1 MASSTNILLVT
12 TENQVTTGIAR
23 LLRSLRN
30 SSLRLASCQPQEIS
44 DYDFQALSLVLL
56 DNEMPSDG
64 TRSVIQ
70 TITEIQNHPPIILLC
85 DPKIESM
92 RNMLEGLNTGAEDFL
107 PRPSENLQMDPNLLS
122 VCLAE
127 SVGAYAGKWPLPD
140 RAVLDKL
147 EAKQITN
154 VSNRISIIA
163 LGLGVGGTKALLAL
177 IPQLPKRLKIAC
189 LTVLQA
195 PPLFIAPLS
204 QAVAE
209 RSPVEVHLARHH
221 LEILPG
227 RLILAS
233 SAMQMGVIK
242 CDKRFLIEHTF
253 ADTVSGQLPSID
265 YLFRTLADTCGSE
278 ALCVLM
284 TGSGNDG
291 VSGLRLLR
299 SKGAL
304 SLGQHPETSAAPE
317 RVLQAIDLSMLSE
330 LVPLHR
336 LGKRIREIVGLAEAK
351 KKAASPKT
359 AKTKS

>member
-1 MASSTNILLVT
+1 MTSSTNILLVT

-23 LLRSLRN
+23 LLRSLHN
-30 SSLRLASCQPQEIS
+30 STLRLASCQPHEIS
-44 DYDFQALSLVLL
+44 DYDFREISLVLL
-56 DNEMPSDG
+56 DNETDSA
-64 TRSVIQ
+64 RSAIQ
-70 TITEIQNHPPIILLC
+70 TIVETPEHPPIILLC
-85 DPKIESM
+85 DPKLESM
-92 RNMLEGLNTGAEDFL
+92 RSMLEGLDAGAEDFL

-122 VCLAE
+122 ACLAE
-127 SVGAYAGKWPLPD
+127 SVSAYARKWPLPD
-140 RAVLDKL
+140 RAALNKF
-147 EAKQITN
+147 EAKQITSVASHIN
-154 VSNRISIIA
+154 IIA

-204 QAVAE
+204 QAIAE
-209 RSPVEVHLARHH
+209 RSPIEVHLARHH

-242 CDKRFLIEHTF
+242 CDKRLLIEHTF
-253 ADTVSGQLPSID
+253 ADTVSGQIPSID

-284 TGSGNDG
+284 TGCGNDG

-317 RVLQAIDLSMLSE
+317 RVLQAIELSMLSE
-330 LVPLHR
+330 LVPLPR
-336 LGKRIREIVGLAEAK
+336 LGKRISNIIRLSEAR
-351 KKAASPKT
+351 KKAATAPKT
-359 AKTKS
+359 AKPR